1 MRRPADPEGRRRH
14 NAITPC
20 GLRKGHH
27 ASRGLELIVACA
39 SILSVD
45 AAAEAALRDGIV
57 LCREAAATV
66 APTSNVD

>member
-1 MRRPADPEGRRRH
+1 MRPVQ
-14 NAITPC
+14 
-20 GLRKGHH
+20 GHH
-27 ASRGLELIVACA
+27 ASRGLESVVACA

-57 LCREAAATV
+57 QCREAAATV

>member
-1 MRRPADPEGRRRH
+1 MRRPADPEGRQAPQRNHAVR
-14 NAITPC
+14 PVQ
-20 GLRKGHH
+20 GHH
-27 ASRGLELIVACA
+27 ASRGLESVVACA

-57 LCREAAATV
+57 QCREAAATV

>member
-1 MRRPADPEGRRRH
+1 MRAR
-14 NAITPC
+14 
-20 GLRKGHH
+20 LV
-27 ASRGLELIVACA
+27 VACA

-57 LCREAAATV
+57 QCREAAATV